1 MAGAL
6 RQWWRYPYGVAG
18 PAAVALV
25 TAVALAGAIPAL
37 THRAFL
43 WQLVL
48 GFAVWCIGER
58 LIRIAGRRYARKRD
72 IPPGTKPG
80 PVRKAIDEWIGFWL
94 GGGAAVVAIVLGW
107 QFGWVWTLLAGA
119 ILATQVRRRWKWAR
133 LGYPGDPR
141 WARDWSPDGDPAYK
155 YRAFSH
161 LKSGRYEEA
170 QRLFKAA
177 LEIEP
182 GDQVVLY
189 NLACAEAL
197 EGRSDAAIAHL
208 TDAVSE
214 NKRLH
219 KHALKD
225 PELASIRDDPRF
237 PR

>member
-1 MAGAL
+1 MPGAL

-18 PAAVALV
+18 PAALALV
-25 TAVALAGAIPAL
+25 TTVALAGAIPAL
-37 THRAFL
+37 THKAFL
-43 WQLVL
+43 WQLVP
-48 GFAVWCIGER
+48 GFAVWLIGER

-72 IPPGTKPG
+72 IPPPAKAG
-80 PVRKAIDEWIGFWL
+80 PIRKAIGEWIGFWL
-94 GGGAAVVAIVLGW
+94 GGSAAVVAIVLGW
-107 QFGWVWTLLAGA
+107 QFGWVWTVLAA
-119 ILATQVRRRWKWAR
+119 VMLASQVRRRRKWAR
-133 LGYPGDPR
+133 LGYQGDPR
-141 WARDWSPDGDPAYK
+141 WALDWSQDGDPAYK

-161 LKSGRYEEA
+161 LRSGRYEEA

-177 LEIEP
+177 LEIAP

-208 TDAVSE
+208 AEAVSG

-219 KHALKD
+219 KHARKD